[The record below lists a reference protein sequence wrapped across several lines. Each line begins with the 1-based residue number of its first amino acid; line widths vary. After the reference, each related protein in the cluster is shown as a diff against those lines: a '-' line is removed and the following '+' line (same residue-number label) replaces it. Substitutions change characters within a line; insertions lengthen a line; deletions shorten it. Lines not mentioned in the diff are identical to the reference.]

1 MGIQNKLQNKTLSNK
16 KRKELKKSRSKIAG
30 EERKRGNK
38 ETENDE
44 LVITN
49 IQTLTI

>member
-1 MGIQNKLQNKTLSNK
+1 MRVNPKNMAM
-16 KRKELKKSRSKIAG
+16 KRELKKSRSKIAG